1 MFAFFPELPS
11 LLQIKDVAETLLHL
25 PNNKMFAFF
34 PELPSLLQIKDVAE
48 TLLHLPNGGWLLC
61 RLVANSPDS
70 FKEGSSHH
78 DNNSPIFRYSSKLS
92 PLDNF
97 Q

>member
-1 MFAFFPELPS
+1 
-11 LLQIKDVAETLLHL
+11 
-25 PNNKMFAFF
+25 MFAFF

-78 DNNSPIFRYSSKLS
+78 CTDLHLYLYQKQVGVVPSILCHPSYI
-92 PLDNF
+92 
-97 Q
+97 